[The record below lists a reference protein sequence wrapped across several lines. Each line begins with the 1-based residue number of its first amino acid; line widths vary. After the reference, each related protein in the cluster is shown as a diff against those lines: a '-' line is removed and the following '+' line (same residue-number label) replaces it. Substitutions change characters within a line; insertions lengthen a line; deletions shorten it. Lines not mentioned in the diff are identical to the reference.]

1 MKITR
6 STFDEVMFPCYNP
19 MNMVIKKAHGAYVF
33 DNQGNKYVD
42 FTSGIAVN
50 CLGHTPNGVQKVI
63 KKTCKNLIH
72 VSNIFCNEYT
82 LTLAKKLT
90 KLTGYE
96 KVFFVNSGAEAN
108 ETALKLARRVAF
120 DDFGADKNEIISFT
134 NSFHGR
140 TFFSVTV
147 GGQEPYSDGFGPKPA
162 AITHI
167 PYNDIKTFEK
177 TISEK
182 TCAVI
187 LEPIQGEG
195 GIIKA
200 DDEFLIKVRELCDKN
215 NAALIFDEVQ
225 TGVARSGTFYAYE
238 QTPVKPDIVTS
249 AKGLASGLP
258 IGAVLTYDKFA
269 KHFVPGTHGSTFGGN
284 ALACSVG
291 CYVVDKLSTPEFL
304 EKVKKTSA
312 YFIECINKLNEKY
325 HAFSGV
331 RGEGL
336 LLGIV
341 LDDKF
346 KGLSGALQKKCFEK
360 GLLTLTAH
368 ADVLR
373 LAPALNIKKSAINLG
388 MSLLENALVEFI
400 AENSADKKT
409 EDTKDPKE
417 VKEPQE
423 VKEPKEAKES
433 KAKKTTKASK
443 TATKSEEEKA

>member
-6 STFDEVMFPCYNP
+6 KTFDEVMFPCYTP
-19 MNMVIKKAHGAYVF
+19 MNMVIKKAHGSYVF
-33 DNQGNKYVD
+33 DNVGNKYVD
-42 FTSGIAVN
+42 LTSGIAVN
-50 CLGHTPNGVQKVI
+50 CLGHTPEGVQKVI

-82 LTLAKKLT
+82 LSLAKKLT
-90 KLTGYE
+90 SLTGYD

-120 DDFGADKNEIISFT
+120 DDYGAEKNEIISFV

-147 GGQEPYSDGFGPKPA
+147 GGQESYSDGFGPKPA

-167 PYNDIKTFEK
+167 PYNDISTFEK
-177 TISEK
+177 TISDK

-200 DDEFLIKVRELCDKN
+200 DDAFLVKVRELCDKFH
-215 NAALIFDEVQ
+215 AALIFDEVQ
-225 TGVARSGTFYAYE
+225 TGVARSGTLYAYE
-238 QTPVKPDIVTS
+238 QTPVKPDILTS

-258 IGAVLTYDKFA
+258 IGAVLTYDNFA

-291 CYVVDKLSTPEFL
+291 CYVLDKVSDKKFL
-304 EKVKKTSA
+304 ENVKATSEYIKA
-312 YFIECINKLNEKY
+312 SIKKLDEK
-325 HAFSGV
+325 HHVFDDI

-336 LLGIV
+336 LMGLV
-341 LDDKF
+341 LNK
-346 KGLSGALQKKCFEK
+346 KYSGKSGALQKECFK
-360 GLLTLTAH
+360 HKLLTLTAH
-368 ADVLR
+368 GDVLR
-373 LAPALNIKKSAINLG
+373 LAPALNIKKSVVDEA
-388 MSLLENALVEFI
+388 MKLLDKALTDFVKDNA
-400 AENSADKKT
+400 
-409 EDTKDPKE
+409 
-417 VKEPQE
+417 
-423 VKEPKEAKES
+423 
-433 KAKKTTKASK
+433 
-443 TATKSEEEKA
+443 

>member
-6 STFDEVMFPCYNP
+6 KTFDEVMFPCYTP
-19 MNMVIKKAHGAYVF
+19 MNMVIKKAHGSYVF
-33 DNQGNKYVD
+33 DNEGNKYVD
-42 FTSGIAVN
+42 LTSGIAVN
-50 CLGHTPNGVQKVI
+50 CLGHTPDGVQKVI

-82 LTLAKKLT
+82 LSLAKKLT
-90 KLTGYE
+90 SLTGYD

-120 DDFGADKNEIISFT
+120 DDYGAEKNEIISFV

-147 GGQEPYSDGFGPKPA
+147 GGQESYSDGFGPKPA

-167 PYNDIKTFEK
+167 PYNDIATFEK
-177 TISEK
+177 TISDK

-200 DDEFLIKVRELCDKN
+200 DDAFLVKVRELCDKYH
-215 NAALIFDEVQ
+215 ATLIFDEVQ
-225 TGVARSGTFYAYE
+225 TGVARSGTLYAYE
-238 QTPVKPDIVTS
+238 QTPVKPDILTS

-258 IGAVLTYDKFA
+258 IGAVLTYDNFA

-291 CYVVDKLSTPEFL
+291 CYVLDKVSDKKFL
-304 EKVKKTSA
+304 ENVKATSEYIKA
-312 YFIECINKLNEKY
+312 AIRKLDEK
-325 HAFSGV
+325 HHVFDDV

-336 LLGIV
+336 LMGLV
-341 LDDKF
+341 LNK
-346 KGLSGALQKKCFEK
+346 KYSGKSGALQKECFK
-360 GLLTLTAH
+360 YKLLTLTAH
-368 ADVLR
+368 GDVLR
-373 LAPALNIKKSAINLG
+373 LAPALNIKKSVVDEA
-388 MSLLENALVEFI
+388 MKLLDKALTDFVKDNA
-400 AENSADKKT
+400 
-409 EDTKDPKE
+409 
-417 VKEPQE
+417 
-423 VKEPKEAKES
+423 
-433 KAKKTTKASK
+433 
-443 TATKSEEEKA
+443 

>member
-6 STFDEVMFPCYNP
+6 KTFDEVMFPCYNP
-19 MNMVIKKAHGAYVF
+19 MNMVIKKAHGSYVF
-33 DNQGNKYVD
+33 DNEGNKYVD
-42 FTSGIAVN
+42 LTSGIAVN
-50 CLGHTPNGVQKVI
+50 CLGHTPDGVQKVI

-82 LTLAKKLT
+82 LSLAKKLT
-90 KLTGYE
+90 SLTGYD

-120 DDFGADKNEIISFT
+120 DDYGAEKNEILSFV

-147 GGQEPYSDGFGPKPA
+147 GGQESYSDGFGPKPA

-167 PYNDIKTFEK
+167 PYNDIATFEK
-177 TISEK
+177 TISDK

-200 DDEFLIKVRELCDKN
+200 DDAFLVKVRELCDKYH
-215 NAALIFDEVQ
+215 AALIFDEVQ
-225 TGVARSGTFYAYE
+225 TGVARSGTLYAYE
-238 QTPVKPDIVTS
+238 QTPVKPDILTS

-258 IGAVLTYDKFA
+258 IGAVLTYDNFA

-291 CYVVDKLSTPEFL
+291 CYVLDKVSDKKFL
-304 EKVKKTSA
+304 ENVKATSEYIKA
-312 YFIECINKLNEKY
+312 SIRKLDEK
-325 HAFSGV
+325 HHVFDDV

-336 LLGIV
+336 LMGLV
-341 LDDKF
+341 LNK
-346 KGLSGALQKKCFEK
+346 KYSGKSGALQKECFK
-360 GLLTLTAH
+360 HKLLTLTAH
-368 ADVLR
+368 GDVLR
-373 LAPALNIKKSAINLG
+373 LAPALNIKKSVVDEA
-388 MSLLENALVEFI
+388 MKLLDKALTDFVKDNA
-400 AENSADKKT
+400 
-409 EDTKDPKE
+409 
-417 VKEPQE
+417 
-423 VKEPKEAKES
+423 
-433 KAKKTTKASK
+433 
-443 TATKSEEEKA
+443 

>member
-6 STFDEVMFPCYNP
+6 KTFDEVMFPCYNP
-19 MNMVIKKAHGAYVF
+19 MNMVIKKAHGSYVF
-33 DNQGNKYVD
+33 DNEGNKYVD
-42 FTSGIAVN
+42 LTSGIAVN
-50 CLGHTPNGVQKVI
+50 CLGHTPDGVQKVI

-82 LTLAKKLT
+82 LSLAKKLT
-90 KLTGYE
+90 SLTGYD

-120 DDFGADKNEIISFT
+120 DDYGAEKNEIISFV

-147 GGQEPYSDGFGPKPA
+147 GGQESYSDGFGPKPA

-167 PYNDIKTFEK
+167 PYNDIATFEK
-177 TISEK
+177 TISDK

-200 DDEFLIKVRELCDKN
+200 DDAFLVKVRELCDKFH
-215 NAALIFDEVQ
+215 AALIFDEVQ
-225 TGVARSGTFYAYE
+225 TGVARSGTLYAYE
-238 QTPVKPDIVTS
+238 QTPVKPDILTS

-258 IGAVLTYDKFA
+258 IGAVLTYDNFA

-291 CYVVDKLSTPEFL
+291 CYVLDKVSDKKFL
-304 EKVKKTSA
+304 ENVKATSEYIKA
-312 YFIECINKLNEKY
+312 SIRKLDEK
-325 HAFSGV
+325 HHVFDDV

-336 LLGIV
+336 LMGLV
-341 LDDKF
+341 LNK
-346 KGLSGALQKKCFEK
+346 KYSGKSGALQKECFK
-360 GLLTLTAH
+360 HKLLTLTAH
-368 ADVLR
+368 GDVLR
-373 LAPALNIKKSAINLG
+373 LAPALNIKKSVVDEA
-388 MSLLENALVEFI
+388 MKLLDKALTDFVKDNA
-400 AENSADKKT
+400 
-409 EDTKDPKE
+409 
-417 VKEPQE
+417 
-423 VKEPKEAKES
+423 
-433 KAKKTTKASK
+433 
-443 TATKSEEEKA
+443 

>member
-6 STFDEVMFPCYNP
+6 KTFDEVMFPCYNP
-19 MNMVIKKAHGAYVF
+19 MNMVIKKAHGSYIF
-33 DNQGNKYVD
+33 DNEGNKYVD
-42 FTSGIAVN
+42 LTSGIAVN
-50 CLGHTPNGVQKVI
+50 CLGHTPEGVQKVI

-82 LTLAKKLT
+82 LSLAKKLT
-90 KLTGYE
+90 SLTGYD

-120 DDFGADKNEIISFT
+120 DDYGADKNEIISFV

-147 GGQEPYSDGFGPKPA
+147 GGQESYSDGFGPKPA

-167 PYNDIKTFEK
+167 PYNDIATFEK
-177 TISEK
+177 TISDK

-200 DDEFLIKVRELCDKN
+200 DDAFLVKVRELCDKYH
-215 NAALIFDEVQ
+215 AALIFDEVQ
-225 TGVARSGTFYAYE
+225 TGVARSGTLYAYE
-238 QTPVKPDIVTS
+238 QTPVKPDILTS

-258 IGAVLTYDKFA
+258 IGAVLTYDNFA

-291 CYVVDKLSTPEFL
+291 CYVLDKVSDKKFL
-304 EKVKKTSA
+304 ENVKATSEYIKA
-312 YFIECINKLNEKY
+312 AIRKLDEK
-325 HAFSGV
+325 HHVFDDV

-336 LLGIV
+336 LMGLV
-341 LDDKF
+341 LNK
-346 KGLSGALQKKCFEK
+346 KYSGKSGALQKECFK
-360 GLLTLTAH
+360 HKLLTLTAH
-368 ADVLR
+368 GDVLR
-373 LAPALNIKKSAINLG
+373 LAPALNIKKSVVDEA
-388 MSLLENALVEFI
+388 MKLLDKALTDFVKDNA
-400 AENSADKKT
+400 
-409 EDTKDPKE
+409 
-417 VKEPQE
+417 
-423 VKEPKEAKES
+423 
-433 KAKKTTKASK
+433 
-443 TATKSEEEKA
+443 

>member
-6 STFDEVMFPCYNP
+6 KTFDEVMFPCYNP
-19 MNMVIKKAHGAYVF
+19 MNMVIKKAHGSYIF
-33 DNQGNKYVD
+33 DNEGNKYVD
-42 FTSGIAVN
+42 LTSGIAVN
-50 CLGHTPNGVQKVI
+50 CLGHTPEGVQKVI

-82 LTLAKKLT
+82 LSLAKKLT
-90 KLTGYE
+90 SLTGYD

-120 DDFGADKNEIISFT
+120 DDYGAEKNEIISFV

-147 GGQEPYSDGFGPKPA
+147 GGQESYSDGFGPKPA

-167 PYNDIKTFEK
+167 PYNDIATFEK
-177 TISEK
+177 TISDK

-200 DDEFLIKVRELCDKN
+200 DDAFLVKVRELCDKFH
-215 NAALIFDEVQ
+215 AALIFDEVQ
-225 TGVARSGTFYAYE
+225 TGVARSGTLYAYE
-238 QTPVKPDIVTS
+238 QTPVKPDILTS

-258 IGAVLTYDKFA
+258 IGAVLTYDNFA

-291 CYVVDKLSTPEFL
+291 CYVLDKVSDKKFL
-304 EKVKKTSA
+304 ENVKATSEYIKA
-312 YFIECINKLNEKY
+312 SIKKLDEK
-325 HAFSGV
+325 HHVFDDV

-336 LLGIV
+336 LMGLV
-341 LDDKF
+341 LNK
-346 KGLSGALQKKCFEK
+346 KYSGKSGALQKECFK
-360 GLLTLTAH
+360 HKLLTLTAH
-368 ADVLR
+368 GDVLR
-373 LAPALNIKKSAINLG
+373 LAPALNIKKSVVDEA
-388 MSLLENALVEFI
+388 MKLLDKALTDFVKDNA
-400 AENSADKKT
+400 
-409 EDTKDPKE
+409 
-417 VKEPQE
+417 
-423 VKEPKEAKES
+423 
-433 KAKKTTKASK
+433 
-443 TATKSEEEKA
+443 

>member
-6 STFDEVMFPCYNP
+6 KTFDEVMFPCYTP
-19 MNMVIKKAHGAYVF
+19 MNMVIKKAHGSYVF
-33 DNQGNKYVD
+33 DNEGNKYVD
-42 FTSGIAVN
+42 LTSGIAVN
-50 CLGHTPNGVQKVI
+50 CLGHTPDGVQKVI

-82 LTLAKKLT
+82 LSLAKKLT
-90 KLTGYE
+90 SLTGYD

-120 DDFGADKNEIISFT
+120 DDYGAEKNEIISFA

-147 GGQEPYSDGFGPKPA
+147 GGQESYSDGFGPKPA

-167 PYNDIKTFEK
+167 PYNDIATFEK
-177 TISEK
+177 TISDK

-200 DDEFLIKVRELCDKN
+200 DDAFLVKVRELCDKFH
-215 NAALIFDEVQ
+215 AALIFDEVQ
-225 TGVARSGTFYAYE
+225 TGVARSGTLYAYE
-238 QTPVKPDIVTS
+238 QTPVKPDILTS

-258 IGAVLTYDKFA
+258 IGAVLTYDNFA

-291 CYVVDKLSTPEFL
+291 CYVLDKVSDKKFL
-304 EKVKKTSA
+304 ENVKATSEYIKA
-312 YFIECINKLNEKY
+312 SIKKLDEK
-325 HAFSGV
+325 HHVFDDV

-336 LLGIV
+336 LMGLV
-341 LDDKF
+341 LNK
-346 KGLSGALQKKCFEK
+346 KYSGKSGTLQKECFK
-360 GLLTLTAH
+360 HKLLTLTAH
-368 ADVLR
+368 GDVLR
-373 LAPALNIKKSAINLG
+373 LAPALNIKKSVVDEA
-388 MSLLENALVEFI
+388 MKLLDKALTDFVKDNA
-400 AENSADKKT
+400 
-409 EDTKDPKE
+409 
-417 VKEPQE
+417 
-423 VKEPKEAKES
+423 
-433 KAKKTTKASK
+433 
-443 TATKSEEEKA
+443 

>member
-6 STFDEVMFPCYNP
+6 KTFDEVMFPCYNP
-19 MNMVIKKAHGAYVF
+19 MNMVIKKAHGSYIF
-33 DNQGNKYVD
+33 DNEGNKYVD
-42 FTSGIAVN
+42 LTSGIAVN
-50 CLGHTPNGVQKVI
+50 CLGHTPDGVQKVI

-82 LTLAKKLT
+82 LSLAKKLT
-90 KLTGYE
+90 SLTGYD

-120 DDFGADKNEIISFT
+120 DDYGAEKNEIISFV

-147 GGQEPYSDGFGPKPA
+147 GGQESYSDGFGPKPA

-167 PYNDIKTFEK
+167 PYNDIATFEK
-177 TISEK
+177 TISDK

-200 DDEFLIKVRELCDKN
+200 DDAFLVKVRELCDKYH
-215 NAALIFDEVQ
+215 AALIFDEVQ
-225 TGVARSGTFYAYE
+225 TGVARSGTLYAYE
-238 QTPVKPDIVTS
+238 QTPVKPDILTS

-258 IGAVLTYDKFA
+258 IGAVLTYDNFA

-291 CYVVDKLSTPEFL
+291 CYVLDKVSDKKFL
-304 EKVKKTSA
+304 ENVKATSEYIKA
-312 YFIECINKLNEKY
+312 AIRKLDEK
-325 HAFSGV
+325 HHVFDDV

-336 LLGIV
+336 LMGLV
-341 LDDKF
+341 LNK
-346 KGLSGALQKKCFEK
+346 KYSGKSGALQKECFK
-360 GLLTLTAH
+360 HKLLTLTAH
-368 ADVLR
+368 GDVLR
-373 LAPALNIKKSAINLG
+373 LAPALNIKKSVVDEA
-388 MSLLENALVEFI
+388 MKLLDKALSDFVKDNA
-400 AENSADKKT
+400 
-409 EDTKDPKE
+409 
-417 VKEPQE
+417 
-423 VKEPKEAKES
+423 
-433 KAKKTTKASK
+433 
-443 TATKSEEEKA
+443 

>member
-6 STFDEVMFPCYNP
+6 KTFDEVMFPCYTP
-19 MNMVIKKAHGAYVF
+19 MNMVIKKAHGSYVF
-33 DNQGNKYVD
+33 DNEGNKYVD
-42 FTSGIAVN
+42 LTSGIAVN
-50 CLGHTPNGVQKVI
+50 CLGHTPDGVQKVI

-82 LTLAKKLT
+82 LSLAKKLT
-90 KLTGYE
+90 SLTCYD

-120 DDFGADKNEIISFT
+120 DDYGAEKNEIISFV

-147 GGQEPYSDGFGPKPA
+147 GGQESYSDGFGPKPA

-167 PYNDIKTFEK
+167 PYNDIATFEK
-177 TISEK
+177 TISDK

-200 DDEFLIKVRELCDKN
+200 DDAFLVKVRELCDKYH
-215 NAALIFDEVQ
+215 AALIFDEVQ
-225 TGVARSGTFYAYE
+225 TGVARSGTLYAYE
-238 QTPVKPDIVTS
+238 QTPVKPDILTS

-258 IGAVLTYDKFA
+258 IGAVLTYDNFA

-291 CYVVDKLSTPEFL
+291 CYVLDKVSDKKFL
-304 EKVKKTSA
+304 ENVKATSEYIKA
-312 YFIECINKLNEKY
+312 SIKKLDEK
-325 HAFSGV
+325 HHVFDDV

-336 LLGIV
+336 LMGLV
-341 LDDKF
+341 LNK
-346 KGLSGALQKKCFEK
+346 KYSGKSGALQKECFK
-360 GLLTLTAH
+360 YKLLTLTAH
-368 ADVLR
+368 GDVLR
-373 LAPALNIKKSAINLG
+373 LAPALNIKKSVVDEAMKLLDK
-388 MSLLENALVEFI
+388 SLTDFVKDNA
-400 AENSADKKT
+400 
-409 EDTKDPKE
+409 
-417 VKEPQE
+417 
-423 VKEPKEAKES
+423 
-433 KAKKTTKASK
+433 
-443 TATKSEEEKA
+443 

>member
-6 STFDEVMFPCYNP
+6 KTFDEVMFPCYNP
-19 MNMVIKKAHGAYVF
+19 MNMVIKKAHGSYVF
-33 DNQGNKYVD
+33 DNEGNKYVD
-42 FTSGIAVN
+42 LTSGIAVN
-50 CLGHTPNGVQKVI
+50 CLGHTPDGVQKVI

-82 LTLAKKLT
+82 LSLAKKLT
-90 KLTGYE
+90 SLTGYD

-120 DDFGADKNEIISFT
+120 DDYGAEKNEIISFV

-147 GGQEPYSDGFGPKPA
+147 GGQESYSDGFGPKPA

-167 PYNDIKTFEK
+167 PYNDIATFEK
-177 TISEK
+177 TISDK

-200 DDEFLIKVRELCDKN
+200 DDAFLVKVRELCDKFH
-215 NAALIFDEVQ
+215 AALIFDEVQ
-225 TGVARSGTFYAYE
+225 TGVARSGTLYAYE
-238 QTPVKPDIVTS
+238 QTPVKPDILTS

-258 IGAVLTYDKFA
+258 IGAVLTYDNFA

-291 CYVVDKLSTPEFL
+291 CYVLDKVSDKKFL
-304 EKVKKTSA
+304 ENVKATSEYIKA
-312 YFIECINKLNEKY
+312 SIKKLDEK
-325 HAFSGV
+325 HHVFDDV

-336 LLGIV
+336 LMGLV
-341 LDDKF
+341 LNK
-346 KGLSGALQKKCFEK
+346 KYSGKSGALQKECFK
-360 GLLTLTAH
+360 HKLLTLTAH
-368 ADVLR
+368 GDVLR
-373 LAPALNIKKSAINLG
+373 LAPALNIKKSVIDEA
-388 MSLLENALVEFI
+388 MKLLDKALTDFVKDNA
-400 AENSADKKT
+400 
-409 EDTKDPKE
+409 
-417 VKEPQE
+417 
-423 VKEPKEAKES
+423 
-433 KAKKTTKASK
+433 
-443 TATKSEEEKA
+443 

>member
-6 STFDEVMFPCYNP
+6 KTFDEVMFPCYTP
-19 MNMVIKKAHGAYVF
+19 MNMVIKKAHGSYVF
-33 DNQGNKYVD
+33 DNEGNKYVD
-42 FTSGIAVN
+42 LTSGIAVN
-50 CLGHTPNGVQKVI
+50 CLGHTPDGVQKVI

-82 LTLAKKLT
+82 LSLAKKLT
-90 KLTGYE
+90 SLTGYD

-120 DDFGADKNEIISFT
+120 DDYGAEKNEIISFV

-147 GGQEPYSDGFGPKPA
+147 GGQESYSDGFGPKPV

-167 PYNDIKTFEK
+167 PYNDIATFEK
-177 TISEK
+177 TISDK

-200 DDEFLIKVRELCDKN
+200 DDAFLVKVRELCDKYH
-215 NAALIFDEVQ
+215 AALIFDEVQ
-225 TGVARSGTFYAYE
+225 TGVARSGTLYAYE
-238 QTPVKPDIVTS
+238 QTPVKPDILTS

-258 IGAVLTYDKFA
+258 IGAVLTYDNFA

-291 CYVVDKLSTPEFL
+291 CYVLDKVSDKKFL
-304 EKVKKTSA
+304 ENVKATSEYIKA
-312 YFIECINKLNEKY
+312 AIRKLDEK
-325 HAFSGV
+325 HHVFDDV

-336 LLGIV
+336 LMGLV
-341 LDDKF
+341 LNK
-346 KGLSGALQKKCFEK
+346 KYSGKSGALQKECFK
-360 GLLTLTAH
+360 HKLLTLTAH
-368 ADVLR
+368 GDVLR
-373 LAPALNIKKSAINLG
+373 LAPALNIKKSVVDEA
-388 MSLLENALVEFI
+388 MKLLDKALTDFVKDNA
-400 AENSADKKT
+400 
-409 EDTKDPKE
+409 
-417 VKEPQE
+417 
-423 VKEPKEAKES
+423 
-433 KAKKTTKASK
+433 
-443 TATKSEEEKA
+443 

>member
-6 STFDEVMFPCYNP
+6 KTFDEVMFPCYTP
-19 MNMVIKKAHGAYVF
+19 MNMVIKKAHGSYVF
-33 DNQGNKYVD
+33 DNEGNKYVD
-42 FTSGIAVN
+42 LTSGIAVN
-50 CLGHTPNGVQKVI
+50 CLGHTPDGVQKVI

-82 LTLAKKLT
+82 LSLAKKLT
-90 KLTGYE
+90 SLTGYD

-120 DDFGADKNEIISFT
+120 DDYGAEKNEIISFV

-147 GGQEPYSDGFGPKPA
+147 GGQESYSDGFGPKPA

-167 PYNDIKTFEK
+167 PYNDIATFEN
-177 TISEK
+177 TISDK

-200 DDEFLIKVRELCDKN
+200 DDAFLVKVRELCDKYH
-215 NAALIFDEVQ
+215 AALIFDEVQ
-225 TGVARSGTFYAYE
+225 TGVARSGTLYAYE
-238 QTPVKPDIVTS
+238 QTPVKPDILTS

-258 IGAVLTYDKFA
+258 IGAVLTYDNFA

-291 CYVVDKLSTPEFL
+291 CYVLDKVSDKKFL
-304 EKVKKTSA
+304 ENVKATSEYIKA
-312 YFIECINKLNEKY
+312 AIRKLDEK
-325 HAFSGV
+325 HHVFDDV

-336 LLGIV
+336 LMGLV
-341 LDDKF
+341 LNK
-346 KGLSGALQKKCFEK
+346 KYSGKSVALQKECFK
-360 GLLTLTAH
+360 HKLLTLTAH
-368 ADVLR
+368 GDVLR
-373 LAPALNIKKSAINLG
+373 LAPALNIKKSVVDEA
-388 MSLLENALVEFI
+388 MKLLDKALTDFVKDNA
-400 AENSADKKT
+400 
-409 EDTKDPKE
+409 
-417 VKEPQE
+417 
-423 VKEPKEAKES
+423 
-433 KAKKTTKASK
+433 
-443 TATKSEEEKA
+443 

>member
-6 STFDEVMFPCYNP
+6 KTFDEVMFPCYNP
-19 MNMVIKKAHGAYVF
+19 MNMVIKKAHGSYVF
-33 DNQGNKYVD
+33 DNEGNKYVD
-42 FTSGIAVN
+42 LTSGIAVN
-50 CLGHTPNGVQKVI
+50 CLGHTPDGVQKVI

-82 LTLAKKLT
+82 LSLAKKLT
-90 KLTGYE
+90 SLTGYD

-120 DDFGADKNEIISFT
+120 DDYGAEKNEIISFV

-147 GGQEPYSDGFGPKPA
+147 GGQESYSDGFGPKPA

-167 PYNDIKTFEK
+167 PYNDIATFEK
-177 TISEK
+177 TISDK

-200 DDEFLIKVRELCDKN
+200 DDAFLVKVRELCDKFH
-215 NAALIFDEVQ
+215 AALIFDEVQ
-225 TGVARSGTFYAYE
+225 TGVARSGTLYAYE
-238 QTPVKPDIVTS
+238 QTPVKPDILTS

-258 IGAVLTYDKFA
+258 IGAVLTYDNFA

-291 CYVVDKLSTPEFL
+291 CYVLDKVSDKKFL
-304 EKVKKTSA
+304 ENVKATSEYIKA
-312 YFIECINKLNEKY
+312 SIKKLDEK
-325 HAFSGV
+325 HHVFDDV

-336 LLGIV
+336 LMGLV
-341 LDDKF
+341 LNKKF
-346 KGLSGALQKKCFEK
+346 SGKSGALQKECFK
-360 GLLTLTAH
+360 HKLLTLTAH
-368 ADVLR
+368 GDVLR
-373 LAPALNIKKSAINLG
+373 LAPALNIKKSVVDEAMKLLDK
-388 MSLLENALVEFI
+388 SLTDFVKDNA
-400 AENSADKKT
+400 
-409 EDTKDPKE
+409 
-417 VKEPQE
+417 
-423 VKEPKEAKES
+423 
-433 KAKKTTKASK
+433 
-443 TATKSEEEKA
+443 

>member
-6 STFDEVMFPCYNP
+6 KTFDEVMFPCYNP
-19 MNMVIKKAHGAYVF
+19 MNMVIKKAHGSYVF
-33 DNQGNKYVD
+33 DNEGNKYVD
-42 FTSGIAVN
+42 LTSGIAVN
-50 CLGHTPNGVQKVI
+50 CLGHTPEGVQKVI

-82 LTLAKKLT
+82 LSLAKKLT
-90 KLTGYE
+90 SLTGYD

-120 DDFGADKNEIISFT
+120 DDYGAEKNEIISFV

-147 GGQEPYSDGFGPKPA
+147 GGQESYSDGFGPKPA

-167 PYNDIKTFEK
+167 PYNDIATFEK
-177 TISEK
+177 TISDK

-200 DDEFLIKVRELCDKN
+200 DDAFLVKVRELCDKFH
-215 NAALIFDEVQ
+215 AALIFDEVQ
-225 TGVARSGTFYAYE
+225 TGVARSGTLYAYE
-238 QTPVKPDIVTS
+238 QTPVKPDILTS

-258 IGAVLTYDKFA
+258 IGAVLTYDNFA

-291 CYVVDKLSTPEFL
+291 CYVLDKVSDKKFL
-304 EKVKKTSA
+304 ENVKATSEYIKA
-312 YFIECINKLNEKY
+312 SIKKLDEK
-325 HAFSGV
+325 HHVFDDV

-336 LLGIV
+336 LMGLV
-341 LDDKF
+341 LNK
-346 KGLSGALQKKCFEK
+346 KYSGKSGALQKECFK
-360 GLLTLTAH
+360 HKLLTLTAH
-368 ADVLR
+368 GDVLR
-373 LAPALNIKKSAINLG
+373 LAPALNIKKSVVDEA
-388 MSLLENALVEFI
+388 MKLLDKALTDFVKDNA
-400 AENSADKKT
+400 
-409 EDTKDPKE
+409 
-417 VKEPQE
+417 
-423 VKEPKEAKES
+423 
-433 KAKKTTKASK
+433 
-443 TATKSEEEKA
+443 

>member
-6 STFDEVMFPCYNP
+6 KTFDEVMFPCYNP
-19 MNMVIKKAHGAYVF
+19 MNMVIKKAHGSYIF
-33 DNQGNKYVD
+33 DNEGNKYVD
-42 FTSGIAVN
+42 LTSGIAVN
-50 CLGHTPNGVQKVI
+50 CLGHTPDGVQKVI

-82 LTLAKKLT
+82 LSLAKKLT
-90 KLTGYE
+90 SLTGYD

-120 DDFGADKNEIISFT
+120 DDYGADKNEIISFV

-147 GGQEPYSDGFGPKPA
+147 GGQESYSDGFGPKPA

-167 PYNDIKTFEK
+167 PYNDIATFEK
-177 TISEK
+177 TISDK

-200 DDEFLIKVRELCDKN
+200 DDAFLVKVRELCDKFH
-215 NAALIFDEVQ
+215 AALIFDEVQ
-225 TGVARSGTFYAYE
+225 TGVARSGTLYAYE
-238 QTPVKPDIVTS
+238 QTPVKPDILTS

-258 IGAVLTYDKFA
+258 IGAVLTYDNFA

-291 CYVVDKLSTPEFL
+291 CYVLDKVSDKKFL
-304 EKVKKTSA
+304 ENVKATSEYIKA
-312 YFIECINKLNEKY
+312 SIRKLDEK
-325 HAFSGV
+325 HHVFDDV

-336 LLGIV
+336 LMGLV
-341 LDDKF
+341 LNK
-346 KGLSGALQKKCFEK
+346 KYSGKSGALQKECFK
-360 GLLTLTAH
+360 HKLLTLTAH
-368 ADVLR
+368 GDVLR
-373 LAPALNIKKSAINLG
+373 LAPACFS
-388 MSLLENALVEFI
+388 
-400 AENSADKKT
+400 
-409 EDTKDPKE
+409 
-417 VKEPQE
+417 
-423 VKEPKEAKES
+423 
-433 KAKKTTKASK
+433 
-443 TATKSEEEKA
+443 

>member
-6 STFDEVMFPCYNP
+6 KTFDEVMFPCYTP
-19 MNMVIKKAHGAYVF
+19 MNMVIKKAHGSYVF
-33 DNQGNKYVD
+33 DNEGNKYVD
-42 FTSGIAVN
+42 LTSGIAVN
-50 CLGHTPNGVQKVI
+50 CLGHTPDGVQKVI

-82 LTLAKKLT
+82 LSLAKKLT
-90 KLTGYE
+90 SLTGYD

-120 DDFGADKNEIISFT
+120 DDYGAEKNEIISFV

-147 GGQEPYSDGFGPKPA
+147 GGQESYSDGFGPKPA

-167 PYNDIKTFEK
+167 PYNDIATFEK
-177 TISEK
+177 TISDK

-200 DDEFLIKVRELCDKN
+200 DDAFLVKVRELCDKFH
-215 NAALIFDEVQ
+215 AALIFDEVQ
-225 TGVARSGTFYAYE
+225 TGVARSGTLYAYE
-238 QTPVKPDIVTS
+238 QTPVKPDILTS

-258 IGAVLTYDKFA
+258 IGAVLTYDNFA

-291 CYVVDKLSTPEFL
+291 CYVLDKVSDKKFL
-304 EKVKKTSA
+304 ENVKATSEYIKA
-312 YFIECINKLNEKY
+312 AIMKLDEK
-325 HAFSGV
+325 HHVFDDV

-336 LLGIV
+336 LMGLV
-341 LDDKF
+341 LNK
-346 KGLSGALQKKCFEK
+346 KYSGKSGALQKECFK
-360 GLLTLTAH
+360 HKLLTLTAH
-368 ADVLR
+368 GDVLR
-373 LAPALNIKKSAINLG
+373 LAPALNIKKSVVDEA
-388 MSLLENALVEFI
+388 MKLLDKALTDFVKDNA
-400 AENSADKKT
+400 
-409 EDTKDPKE
+409 
-417 VKEPQE
+417 
-423 VKEPKEAKES
+423 
-433 KAKKTTKASK
+433 
-443 TATKSEEEKA
+443 

>member
-6 STFDEVMFPCYNP
+6 KTFDEVMFPCYNP
-19 MNMVIKKAHGAYVF
+19 MNMVIKKAHGSYIF
-33 DNQGNKYVD
+33 DNEGNKYVD
-42 FTSGIAVN
+42 LTSGIAVN
-50 CLGHTPNGVQKVI
+50 CLGHTPDGVQKVI

-82 LTLAKKLT
+82 LSLAKKLT
-90 KLTGYE
+90 SLTGYD

-120 DDFGADKNEIISFT
+120 DDYGAEKNEIISFV

-147 GGQEPYSDGFGPKPA
+147 GGQESYSDGFGPKPA

-167 PYNDIKTFEK
+167 PYNDIATFEK
-177 TISEK
+177 TISDK

-200 DDEFLIKVRELCDKN
+200 DDAFLVKVRELCDKYH
-215 NAALIFDEVQ
+215 AALIFDEVQ
-225 TGVARSGTFYAYE
+225 TGVARSGTLYAYE
-238 QTPVKPDIVTS
+238 QTPVKPDILTS

-258 IGAVLTYDKFA
+258 IGAVLTYDNFA

-291 CYVVDKLSTPEFL
+291 CYVLDKVSDKKFL
-304 EKVKKTSA
+304 ENVKATSEYIKA
-312 YFIECINKLNEKY
+312 SIKKLDEK
-325 HAFSGV
+325 HHVFDDV

-336 LLGIV
+336 LMGLV
-341 LDDKF
+341 LNK
-346 KGLSGALQKKCFEK
+346 KYSGKSGALQKECFEHK
-360 GLLTLTAH
+360 LLTLTAH
-368 ADVLR
+368 GDVLR
-373 LAPALNIKKSAINLG
+373 LAPALNIKKSVVDEA
-388 MSLLENALVEFI
+388 MKLLDKALTDFVKDNA
-400 AENSADKKT
+400 
-409 EDTKDPKE
+409 
-417 VKEPQE
+417 
-423 VKEPKEAKES
+423 
-433 KAKKTTKASK
+433 
-443 TATKSEEEKA
+443 

>member
-6 STFDEVMFPCYNP
+6 KTFDEVMFPCYTP
-19 MNMVIKKAHGAYVF
+19 MNMVIKKAHGSYVF
-33 DNQGNKYVD
+33 DNEGNKYVD
-42 FTSGIAVN
+42 LTSGIAVN
-50 CLGHTPNGVQKVI
+50 CLGHTPDGVQKVI

-82 LTLAKKLT
+82 LSLAKKLT
-90 KLTGYE
+90 SLTGYD

-120 DDFGADKNEIISFT
+120 DDYGAEKKEIISFV

-147 GGQEPYSDGFGPKPA
+147 GGQESYSDGFGPKPA

-167 PYNDIKTFEK
+167 PYNDIATFEK
-177 TISEK
+177 TISDK

-200 DDEFLIKVRELCDKN
+200 DDAFLVKVRELCDKFH
-215 NAALIFDEVQ
+215 AALIFDEVQ
-225 TGVARSGTFYAYE
+225 TGVARSGTLYAYE
-238 QTPVKPDIVTS
+238 QTPVKPDILTS

-258 IGAVLTYDKFA
+258 IGAVLTYDNFA

-291 CYVVDKLSTPEFL
+291 CYVLDKVSDKKFL
-304 EKVKKTSA
+304 ENVKATSEYIKA
-312 YFIECINKLNEKY
+312 AIRKLDEK
-325 HAFSGV
+325 HHVFDDV

-336 LLGIV
+336 LMGLV
-341 LDDKF
+341 LNK
-346 KGLSGALQKKCFEK
+346 KYSGKSGALQKECFK
-360 GLLTLTAH
+360 HKLLTLTAH
-368 ADVLR
+368 GDVLR
-373 LAPALNIKKSAINLG
+373 LAPALNIKKSVVDEA
-388 MSLLENALVEFI
+388 MKLLDKALTDFVKDNA
-400 AENSADKKT
+400 
-409 EDTKDPKE
+409 
-417 VKEPQE
+417 
-423 VKEPKEAKES
+423 
-433 KAKKTTKASK
+433 
-443 TATKSEEEKA
+443 

>member
-6 STFDEVMFPCYNP
+6 KTFDEVMFPCYTP
-19 MNMVIKKAHGAYVF
+19 MNMVIKKAHGSYVF
-33 DNQGNKYVD
+33 DNEGNKYVD
-42 FTSGIAVN
+42 LTSGIAVN
-50 CLGHTPNGVQKVI
+50 CLGHTPDGVQKVI

-82 LTLAKKLT
+82 LSLAKKLT
-90 KLTGYE
+90 SLTGYD

-120 DDFGADKNEIISFT
+120 DDYGAEKNEIISFV

-147 GGQEPYSDGFGPKPA
+147 GGQESYSDGFGPKPA

-167 PYNDIKTFEK
+167 PYNDIATFEK
-177 TISEK
+177 TISDK

-200 DDEFLIKVRELCDKN
+200 DDAFLVKVRELCDKFH
-215 NAALIFDEVQ
+215 AALIFDEVQ
-225 TGVARSGTFYAYE
+225 TGVARSGTLYAYE
-238 QTPVKPDIVTS
+238 QTPVKPDILTS

-258 IGAVLTYDKFA
+258 IGAVLTYDNFA

-291 CYVVDKLSTPEFL
+291 CYVLDKVSDKKFL
-304 EKVKKTSA
+304 ENVKATSEYIKA
-312 YFIECINKLNEKY
+312 AIRKLDEK
-325 HAFSGV
+325 HNVFDAV

-336 LLGIV
+336 LMGLV
-341 LDDKF
+341 LNK
-346 KGLSGALQKKCFEK
+346 KYSGKSGALQKECFK
-360 GLLTLTAH
+360 HKLLTLTAH
-368 ADVLR
+368 GDVLR
-373 LAPALNIKKSAINLG
+373 LAPALNIKKSVVDEA
-388 MSLLENALVEFI
+388 MKLLDKALTDFVKDNA
-400 AENSADKKT
+400 
-409 EDTKDPKE
+409 
-417 VKEPQE
+417 
-423 VKEPKEAKES
+423 
-433 KAKKTTKASK
+433 
-443 TATKSEEEKA
+443 